1 MKVLIT
7 NLDVKVG
14 PLALKPQSVDNFY
27 EAGQG
32 GFRED
37 PLSNKNVSLN
47 MSRIHCLHCF
57 SFQEIISET
66 KNILMLER
74 GRFL

>member
-14 PLALKPQSVDNFY
+14 PPALKPQSVDNFY

-37 PLSNKNVSLN
+37 PLSNKNVSFKN
-47 MSRIHCLHCF
+47 MPALFFFPRDNL
-57 SFQEIISET
+57 
-66 KNILMLER
+66 
-74 GRFL
+74 

>member
-37 PLSNKNVSLN
+37 PPFPI
-47 MSRIHCLHCF
+47 RTFH
-57 SFQEIISET
+57 
-66 KNILMLER
+66 
-74 GRFL
+74 